1 MTHAISRFAVASL
14 LMCLSHGVADAQD
27 VGTPW
32 DTCLKAPVRAC
43 ILDEALALALSING
57 KGQRARL
64 LRDIT
69 EAWAK
74 GGDLYQASR
83 VALLIP
89 DGPPMSV
96 LLAIAEAQAKAGRR
110 KDAGETIERVL
121 DRAYPLKDRLER
133 AQWLHAISKAQTQT
147 GATTEAAV
155 TFDQALQSAQSF
167 RIEGRPK
174 AFIAH
179 SLDGLLKALATE
191 QADAGQIMEALQ
203 IAHSMKYDLKARAEA
218 LRAISAVQT
227 KAGSTR
233 EAAATLDEALGVV
246 RQAQSSPELWAGR
259 YDWDWRIFIEMLC
272 DIAKMQARSGMME
285 KAAATFDEA
294 LQVVPTI
301 QDSVAGKRDW
311 ATAVALTDIAES
323 QREAGLTS
331 AALATLDRAVEAAG
345 AAKQDYKRE
354 YWFGGLAGRSALAK
368 AGVAQA
374 RAGLAAAAATTI
386 DLAIERARALGQ
398 GSVQAVALSDIARS
412 IVAIG
417 LRAEADRIFDEA
429 LRLARTIADGAEC
442 GNALREIAETQL
454 TAGLLDRAEAT
465 FGEAMS
471 CFLSSQNGNGRK
483 PNMGRLLLGD
493 MTTCFIVASPALR
506 PQIVQIVQSLHA
518 GGGRASTLAYI
529 ANLLPN

>member
-1 MTHAISRFAVASL
+1 
-14 LMCLSHGVADAQD
+14 
-27 VGTPW
+27 
-32 DTCLKAPVRAC
+32 
-43 ILDEALALALSING
+43 
-57 KGQRARL
+57 
-64 LRDIT
+64 
-69 EAWAK
+69 
-74 GGDLYQASR
+74 
-83 VALLIP
+83 
-89 DGPPMSV
+89 
-96 LLAIAEAQAKAGRR
+96 
-110 KDAGETIERVL
+110 
-121 DRAYPLKDRLER
+121 
-133 AQWLHAISKAQTQT
+133 
-147 GATTEAAV
+147 
-155 TFDQALQSAQSF
+155 
-167 RIEGRPK
+167 
-174 AFIAH
+174 
-179 SLDGLLKALATE
+179 
-191 QADAGQIMEALQ
+191 
-203 IAHSMKYDLKARAEA
+203 
-218 LRAISAVQT
+218 
-227 KAGSTR
+227 
-233 EAAATLDEALGVV
+233 
-246 RQAQSSPELWAGR
+246 
-259 YDWDWRIFIEMLC
+259 
-272 DIAKMQARSGMME
+272 MME

-493 MTTCFIVASPALR
+493 MTTRFIVASPAPR